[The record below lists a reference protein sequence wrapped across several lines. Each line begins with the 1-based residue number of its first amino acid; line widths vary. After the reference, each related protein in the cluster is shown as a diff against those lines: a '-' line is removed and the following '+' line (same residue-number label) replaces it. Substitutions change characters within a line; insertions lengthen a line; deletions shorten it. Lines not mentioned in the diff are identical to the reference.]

1 MWIGTVM
8 SAAVVPSL
16 PVPVTRTAV
25 RQGAMYS
32 MLVDGSQDIADVVGR
47 LERCGVRVVDIR
59 AWERPAAPASARGTL
74 PPSRGVDPGGTGR

>member
-16 PVPVTRTAV
+16 PVRVTRTPV
-25 RQGAMYS
+25 PQGSMYS
-32 MLVDGSQDIADVVGR
+32 LLVDGSQDIADVVGR

-59 AWERPAAPASARGTL
+59 AWERAAAPTSVRGTS
-74 PPSRGVDPGGTGR
+74 PPSGGADPGAPDR